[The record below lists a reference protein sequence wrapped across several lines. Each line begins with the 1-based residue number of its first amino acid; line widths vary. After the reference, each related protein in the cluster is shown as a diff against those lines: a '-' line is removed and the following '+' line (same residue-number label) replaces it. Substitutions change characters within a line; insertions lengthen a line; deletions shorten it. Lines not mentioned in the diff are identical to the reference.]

1 MLAANA
7 KPFRLEEA
15 TIDELH
21 EAIRAGRT
29 SCAAVVRHYIERARA
44 YNGVASALVTEDGAR
59 IPEVTGIARAMSP
72 LRFPTETTARRAR
85 PGHGGDP
92 AMSGRSFL
100 FDVARGRRRIRV
112 FEAGDG
118 PPLVFL
124 HGAGGLVE
132 ESPFLAALG
141 RRWHVFAPL
150 LPGYGDSEGGDTL
163 PDMLAIT
170 LHSFDVIE
178 ALGLARPYL
187 VGHSMGGMIA
197 AEMAAVAPHDVERL
211 GLIAPAG
218 LWLEDHPIPDLFAT
232 LPHELPE
239 LLFHDPALGEWL
251 MAPDGDLD
259 NPKFLEAF
267 MIRNARQLT
276 MASILLFPVP
286 DRGLAERVYRIRA
299 RTVIVW
305 GKHDRMIPPAY
316 GEAFRRRVAG
326 SELVMVPAAGHMVII
341 EKTEDVVAAL
351 ARLD

>member
-1 MLAANA
+1 
-7 KPFRLEEA
+7 
-15 TIDELH
+15 
-21 EAIRAGRT
+21 
-29 SCAAVVRHYIERARA
+29 
-44 YNGVASALVTEDGAR
+44 
-59 IPEVTGIARAMSP
+59 MS
-72 LRFPTETTARRAR
+72 
-85 PGHGGDP
+85 
-92 AMSGRSFL
+92 SRSFL
-100 FDVARGRRRIRV
+100 LDVAGGRRKIRI

-124 HGAGGLVE
+124 HGAGGLAE
-132 ESPFLAALG
+132 ESPFLAALA
-141 RRWHVFAPL
+141 RRWRVFAPL

-178 ALGLARPYL
+178 ALGLTRPYL

-197 AEMAAVAPHDVERL
+197 AEMAAVAPNDVERL

-218 LWLEDHPIPDLFAT
+218 LWLDDHPIPDLFAT

-239 LLFHDPALGEWL
+239 LLFHDPALGERL

-259 NPKFLEAF
+259 NPKLLEAF

-276 MASILLFPVP
+276 MASKLLFPVP
-286 DRGLAERVYRIRA
+286 DRGLAERLYRIRA

-305 GKHDRMIPPAY
+305 GEHDRMIPPVY
-316 GEAFRRRVAG
+316 CEAFRRRIAG
-326 SELVMVPAAGHMVII
+326 SEIVMVPAAGHMVII
-341 EKTEDVVAAL
+341 EGTEAVVAAL

>member
-1 MLAANA
+1 
-7 KPFRLEEA
+7 
-15 TIDELH
+15 
-21 EAIRAGRT
+21 
-29 SCAAVVRHYIERARA
+29 
-44 YNGVASALVTEDGAR
+44 
-59 IPEVTGIARAMSP
+59 MS
-72 LRFPTETTARRAR
+72 
-85 PGHGGDP
+85 
-92 AMSGRSFL
+92 SRSFL
-100 FDVARGRRRIRV
+100 LHVAGGRRKIRI

-178 ALGLARPYL
+178 ALGLARPHL

-218 LWLEDHPIPDLFAT
+218 LWLDDHPIPDLFAT

-239 LLFHDPALGEWL
+239 LLFHDPALGERL

-276 MASILLFPVP
+276 MASKLLFPVP
-286 DRGLAERVYRIRA
+286 DRGLAERLYRIRA

-305 GKHDRMIPPAY
+305 GEDDRMIPPVY
-316 GEAFRRRVAG
+316 GEAFRRGVTDT
-326 SELVMVPAAGHMVII
+326 ELVTVPAAGHMVIV
-341 EKTEDVVAAL
+341 EKAESVVAAL

>member
-1 MLAANA
+1 M
-7 KPFRLEEA
+7 
-15 TIDELH
+15 T
-21 EAIRAGRT
+21 
-29 SCAAVVRHYIERARA
+29 
-44 YNGVASALVTEDGAR
+44 
-59 IPEVTGIARAMSP
+59 
-72 LRFPTETTARRAR
+72 
-85 PGHGGDP
+85 
-92 AMSGRSFL
+92 GRSFL
-100 FDVARGRRRIRV
+100 LDVAGGRRKVRV
-112 FEAGDG
+112 FEAGEG

-124 HGAGGLVE
+124 HGADGLAE
-132 ESPFLAALG
+132 KSPFFAALA

-178 ALGLARPYL
+178 ALGLTRPYL

-197 AEMAAVAPHDVERL
+197 AEMAAVAPHDVKRL

-218 LWLEDHPIPDLFAT
+218 LWLDDHPIPDLFAT

-239 LLFHDPALGEWL
+239 LLFHDPALGERL

-276 MASILLFPVP
+276 MASKLLFPVP
-286 DRGLAERVYRIRA
+286 DRGLAERLYRIRA

-305 GKHDRMIPPAY
+305 GEDDRNDPP
-316 GEAFRRRVAG
+316 GILRSISPPRPR
-326 SELVMVPAAGHMVII
+326 
-341 EKTEDVVAAL
+341 
-351 ARLD
+351 

>member
-1 MLAANA
+1 
-7 KPFRLEEA
+7 
-15 TIDELH
+15 
-21 EAIRAGRT
+21 
-29 SCAAVVRHYIERARA
+29 
-44 YNGVASALVTEDGAR
+44 
-59 IPEVTGIARAMSP
+59 MS
-72 LRFPTETTARRAR
+72 
-85 PGHGGDP
+85 
-92 AMSGRSFL
+92 SRSFL
-100 FDVARGRRRIRV
+100 LDVAGGRRRIRV

-197 AEMAAVAPHDVERL
+197 AEMAAVAPHDVARL

-218 LWLEDHPIPDLFAT
+218 LWLDDHPIPDLFAT

-239 LLFHDPALGEWL
+239 LLFHDPALGERL

-259 NPKFLEAF
+259 NPRFLEAF

-276 MASILLFPVP
+276 MASKLLFPVP
-286 DRGLAERVYRIRA
+286 DRGLAERLYRIRA

-305 GKHDRMIPPAY
+305 GEDDRMIPPVY
-316 GEAFRRRVAG
+316 GEAFRRGSRRRRARHGSRRRAHGHRREGRVRRGGAG
-326 SELVMVPAAGHMVII
+326 AAGLGARF
-341 EKTEDVVAAL
+341 DPQLLAAQRSGCGAWPTSGASL
-351 ARLD
+351 GASPRTDSTGPGGLLR